1 MCYLCGI
8 LFAMKQKIS
17 IIQSQRAILAPV
29 MQKSIS
35 VLLMPII
42 ELSTAI
48 DQELQENPLLELE
61 EPQTEASA
69 AQDSTSTS
77 TSEEPQI
84 IENFSQKI
92 LELAEIRSDNTYNS
106 PNEDD
111 ETSEKPISKG
121 VSLEEY
127 LLQQLHIEI
136 TDPLK
141 QKIGEQIIG
150 NIDENGYVKIT
161 CEEIEKNLGLSE
173 KNLIEE
179 VLLTIQGF
187 DPIGIASRDLKECL
201 LAQLRYQ
208 VNPLDETTISVV
220 QNHLEELG
228 KKKYAEIGRKL
239 GVCPEKIEQIAHHIA
254 ALEPKPARKYNPI
267 ETNLYVKPD
276 IFIRTTDEGCQILVN
291 NDGLPRLRINPFYRE
306 MLSRKDLNEK
316 EKQFIK
322 QHFENA
328 LNFLKS
334 IKQREE
340 TLTAIVKFII
350 EKQSAFFMQDYESI
364 VPLTLKEVATA
375 VDRDEST
382 VSRAIRHKYMD
393 TPHGIYPLKFFFSN
407 ALPQENG
414 EGPSNISTHTIKEE
428 LKTLIDEE
436 DKNHPLND
444 QAIQRYFEQKGISI
458 ARRTVAKY
466 RQQLYIPPAQLRKNQ

>member
-1 MCYLCGI
+1 
-8 LFAMKQKIS
+8 
-17 IIQSQRAILAPV
+17 
-29 MQKSIS
+29 
-35 VLLMPII
+35 
-42 ELSTAI
+42 
-48 DQELQENPLLELE
+48 
-61 EPQTEASA
+61 
-69 AQDSTSTS
+69 
-77 TSEEPQI
+77 
-84 IENFSQKI
+84 
-92 LELAEIRSDNTYNS
+92 
-106 PNEDD
+106 
-111 ETSEKPISKG
+111 
-121 VSLEEY
+121 
-127 LLQQLHIEI
+127 
-136 TDPLK
+136 
-141 QKIGEQIIG
+141 
-150 NIDENGYVKIT
+150 
-161 CEEIEKNLGLSE
+161 
-173 KNLIEE
+173 
-179 VLLTIQGF
+179 
-187 DPIGIASRDLKECL
+187 
-201 LAQLRYQ
+201 
-208 VNPLDETTISVV
+208 
-220 QNHLEELG
+220 
-228 KKKYAEIGRKL
+228 
-239 GVCPEKIEQIAHHIA
+239 
-254 ALEPKPARKYNPI
+254 
-267 ETNLYVKPD
+267 
-276 IFIRTTDEGCQILVN
+276 
-291 NDGLPRLRINPFYRE
+291 

-393 TPHGIYPLKFFFSN
+393 TPHGIYHLKFFFSN